1 MDPIVFTAVILA
13 SFFHATWNGMV
24 KKYSNKVT
32 ALSAV
37 ILGHV
42 PMSIIAIIFLPM
54 PSFKSLPYIIAS
66 AFIHQGYNWF
76 LLKSYNLG
84 DLTKVYPIA
93 RGFGPIIATIISIFF
108 LGLVI
113 SKASVISISLVCV
126 GIITIGL
133 FGYKVINNLKI
144 VKYSLITG
152 FFIGLYSIIDG
163 YGARVSLS
171 AISYMS
177 WGFILSS
184 ILFPILLKINKY
196 DNIFKNIINDG
207 KAIFW
212 IGGSISYLVYGV
224 VIWGFTKAPIPMV
237 SALRESSIVFAIF
250 IGFFFL
256 NEKINLAK
264 LISITLIF
272 VGVVGLKMF

>member
-1 MDPIVFTAVILA
+1 M
-13 SFFHATWNGMV
+13 G
-24 KKYSNKVT
+24 KK
-32 ALSAV
+32 
-37 ILGHV
+37 
-42 PMSIIAIIFLPM
+42 IIAIIDIGTCPRITADRAVTLFECFLPM

-224 VIWGFTKAPIPMV
+224 VSKVYGPWLSERCYF
-237 SALRESSIVFAIF
+237 SLFIVLISFVYIF
-250 IGFFFL
+250 IF
-256 NEKINLAK
+256 
-264 LISITLIF
+264 S
-272 VGVVGLKMF
+272 